1 MINTD
6 VNKLLPVYRQTWTL
20 IEVGEPDRVMLD
32 SATHNI
38 SDTLVLEAVEG
49 DLVELECLGERPGVT
64 PAPAHRWS
72 VAGERPG
79 EELSLLSRPG
89 VTGLNFTSELGVNGT
104 RVTCTSE
111 QRNTYTQVNRVT
123 SLSGIWWSLD
133 CIFRS

>member
-1 MINTD
+1 MINTH
-6 VNKLLPVYRQTWTL
+6 VNKLLPYRQTWTL
-20 IEVGEPDRVMLD
+20 IEVGEPDTVMLD

-49 DLVELECLGERPGVT
+49 DRVELECISDTEVT

-89 VTGLNFTSELGVNGT
+89 ITGLNFTAELGVNGT
-104 RVTCTSE
+104 RVICTSE
-111 QRNTYTQVNRVT
+111 QRNTYTQVNTVHCGE
-123 SLSGIWWSLD
+123 SGRH
-133 CIFRS
+133 FPHAP

>member
-1 MINTD
+1 
-6 VNKLLPVYRQTWTL
+6 
-20 IEVGEPDRVMLD
+20 MLD

-38 SDTLVLEAVEG
+38 SDALVLEAVEG

-64 PAPAHRWS
+64 PAPAQRWS
-72 VAGERPG
+72 VAGDRPG

-89 VTGLNFTSELGVNGT
+89 ITGLNFTAELGVNGT

-123 SLSGIWWSLD
+123 LRSGIWWSLD